1 MDQSVRLEKAGEV
14 AAALSVVNEAVSKY
28 KHTHT
33 HTHTQASTHTH
44 THTCTKVIL

>member
-33 HTHTQASTHTH
+33 HTQASTHTH

>member
-33 HTHTQASTHTH
+33 RTRKQARTHTRTHAQR
-44 THTCTKVIL
+44 